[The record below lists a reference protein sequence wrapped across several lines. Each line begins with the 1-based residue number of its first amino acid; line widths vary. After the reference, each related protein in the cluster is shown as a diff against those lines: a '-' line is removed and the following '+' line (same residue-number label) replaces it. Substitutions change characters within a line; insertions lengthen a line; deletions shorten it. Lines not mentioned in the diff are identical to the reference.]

1 MKTRRYRSA
10 YKAGKAAGYTEG
22 YMKGL
27 HDGNPFI
34 KIAEAA
40 SEMAKTIID
49 RITDSEFIE
58 ACKEAK
64 AMDEERRREL
74 DEEDRYAD
82 YLDRE
87 ETEPIEDDREDE
99 RREINRRWK

>member
-10 YKAGKAAGYTEG
+10 YKAGKSTGYAEG
-22 YMKGL
+22 YKQGL

-40 SEMAKTIID
+40 SEMAKTISD
-49 RITDSEFIE
+49 KITDPEFIE

-64 AMDEERRREL
+64 ILYDEERRREL

-82 YLDRE
+82 FLEAQERDQDD
-87 ETEPIEDDREDE
+87 IEVYVGKKGGEVE
-99 RREINRRWK
+99 